1 MKLTGK
7 KKVVKETMPEKV
19 SAGYCQNCKFYKRPR
34 CTLNKS
40 FTARKYSCVEYQS
53 VVKGR

>member
-1 MKLTGK
+1 MKPTGK
-7 KKVVKETMPEKV
+7 KKAVKKTMVEKV
-19 SAGYCQNCKFYKRPR
+19 SAGYCQNCEFYKRPR

-40 FTARKYSCVEYQS
+40 VVTRKCSCAEYQS